1 MFLHLAGIFVILYI
15 ILQKLFASR
24 DCPPQLFITTCGTMC
39 SLKYTA
45 NTGDF
50 IFDLHTKFLKNFR
63 AAKKRNIFS
72 RPGYCIPCL
81 YIFWHFTFYQKF
93 LVQNYIAYNHIAYL
107 RREHSRRFGIPV
119 KITLFQIY
127 FQLKQLAYVPFKC
140 ICQT

>member
-72 RPGYCIPCL
+72 RK
-81 YIFWHFTFYQKF
+81 YIFCKPYAVKSLYFSIILQIERA
-93 LVQNYIAYNHIAYL
+93 LDIYIPIWKRIRN
-107 RREHSRRFGIPV
+107 
-119 KITLFQIY
+119 
-127 FQLKQLAYVPFKC
+127 
-140 ICQT
+140 